1 VATIPLSLPRLNQQ
15 GSETP
20 KFQTLMNPAVPLIML
35 LTIEVMPMMIPSG
48 NPEEETRVAAITR
61 KKKSKQKKIRKR
73 ILQIFQD

>member
-1 VATIPLSLPRLNQQ
+1 
-15 GSETP
+15 
-20 KFQTLMNPAVPLIML
+20 MNPAVPLIVL

>member
-1 VATIPLSLPRLNQQ
+1 
-15 GSETP
+15 
-20 KFQTLMNPAVPLIML
+20 MNPAVPLIML